1 MRLPWRARE
10 DRLLLR
16 ARRGEREAFRA
27 LYRELYEPVARFVG
41 RRVQRREDA
50 EDVISR
56 TFERLLLRLESFDEE
71 QGGAL
76 PFALAIARNLLV
88 DDLRAQRPGVPLE
101 EAAAQLIETR
111 TPLAEL
117 LRGEEIRVAR
127 ERLEALAPEVRELLL
142 LRYADELS
150 SLEIGQLLGIFVLQ
164 FAWLATLLALPR
176 WIRMAVRAALALG
189 PGQPPA
195 LFYFDALL
203 FAATLLLTRYQ
214 TFLNLRYYVAA
225 YPLLLVCAFAGL
237 RELSPAR
244 LPRGSSPGLTS
255 AGRSNSARPSGMSWV
270 CLPRAVEWRSRN
282 YGRTPRC
289 CSRPTSAASRISRFM
304 QNWCRRTSFRNS
316 RMRSPPIRSSR

>member
-27 LYRELYEPVARFVG
+27 LYREMYEPVARFVG
-41 RRVQRREDA
+41 RRVQRLEDA

-150 SLEIGQLLGIFVLQ
+150 SLEIGQLLGLST
-164 FAWLATLLALPR
+164 A
-176 WIRMAVRAALALG
+176 AVR
-189 PGQPPA
+189 Q
-195 LFYFDALL
+195 
-203 FAATLLLTRYQ
+203 R
-214 TFLNLRYYVAA
+214 
-225 YPLLLVCAFAGL
+225 
-237 RELSPAR
+237 LS
-244 LPRGSSPGLTS
+244 
-255 AGRSNSARPSGMSWV
+255 
-270 CLPRAVEWRSRN
+270 RAVRSLRDPADREE
-282 YGRTPRC
+282 G
-289 CSRPTSAASRISRFM
+289 AMAHE
-304 QNWCRRTSFRNS
+304 
-316 RMRSPPIRSSR
+316 